1 MRPAPSCCLPVS
13 AELIPELQRLG
24 QRLEQARQAQGISR
38 VNLAERLHM
47 GAEQLQALEQG
58 DRHALPESVFVVAQ
72 ARRVAASLGL
82 NIDAEITALRDNPS
96 FQTQPSKR
104 TTPPPTPPPNPPRT
118 PQPAPPESSGS
129 APAPGVGP
137 LAAAGALV
145 LALAAA
151 LFWGQQRGALTRAP
165 QPRAPAPE
173 PALASSPASPTNT
186 SQPAEPQQGPDD
198 LLLRASQPSW
208 LEVRNQAGAVLF
220 RGTLEGE
227 QRFPLDQDL
236 RVLAGRPDLV
246 LVSQG
251 SAPAQPLGPIE
262 AVTWRR
268 FSPAPAP

>member
-1 MRPAPSCCLPVS
+1 MS

-38 VNLAERLHM
+38 ENQAERLHM
-47 GAEQLQALEQG
+47 GTEQLRALEQG
-58 DRHALPESVFVVAQ
+58 DHQALPESVFVVAQ

-82 NIDAEITALRDNPS
+82 NIDPEIAALRDNPS
-96 FQTQPSKR
+96 FQPQPSKR
-104 TTPPPTPPPNPPRT
+104 TTPARTPPPTSPPT
-118 PQPAPPESSGS
+118 AQPAQPAASGS
-129 APAPGVGP
+129 APARGMGP
-137 LAAAGALV
+137 LAAASALV
-145 LALAAA
+145 LAVAAA
-151 LFWGQQRGALTRAP
+151 LFWGQQRGALTLAP
-165 QPRAPAPE
+165 EPRAPTPE
-173 PALASSPASPTNT
+173 SALGSSPASPINT
-186 SQPAEPQQGPDD
+186 SQPAQQGPDH

-208 LEVRNQAGAVLF
+208 IEVRNQAGAVLF
-220 RGTLEGE
+220 RGTLQGE